1 MMNDRPDTQ
10 QPSSGLCATCRHAR
24 VVVSDRGS
32 RFVQCGRARTEPA
45 YPKYPRLPVLTC
57 PGHESVEV
65 G

>member
-10 QPSSGLCATCRHAR
+10 QPSGLCATCRHAR
-24 VVVSDRGS
+24 VVMSDRGS